1 MELPDHVRHHV
12 NVAVVAMILESRTG
26 HSNRS
31 SMYGSSVNKMWT
43 MSDKLHEIIFSCLV
57 SEESVLRFV
66 NWFFDGIRK
75 TFDDKTLFLNN
86 NVNNVNNGDGNVKNI
101 NNDGNNDNT
110 NKINNINNVIKF
122 PTTCFQCNNNYLMEN
137 WCYQCESFLFQS
149 NFHKWTSD
157 NKEIDSFIRETQLE
171 VPNYYK
177 FLRYF
182 GNYEE
187 EFQIIK
193 EINTTP
199 KNVLSES
206 KWISNNNNR
215 FNGTLKQWVYNTQLE
230 IILDYLKF
238 NNKELSEKLNN
249 DKLDGELWND
259 LLQDFIVRMKKI
271 YEMRKTLKLRFA
283 DHDDDTKLGND
294 GDDGGSGNV
303 YGNGQVQGIQ
313 IKRKETNRFFKKLFK
328 LPLKKKKKLINNQ
341 VRRDSSTI
349 AIKYITNVPKSTSPF
364 NDDAN
369 NDEDKNKL
377 VMLKQIL
384 NSENISKDFITQV
397 MERCWNANIN
407 NRSNIDELFEIA
419 SRLRDLPIP
428 KNSLPIEKSRT
439 NSVDVTNDAI
449 NKNQDNQLQQHQ
461 KKDTD
466 DDNGT
471 NIETIMFVYQVIYQW
486 DTYTDCVAVC
496 RVKDQESVQNECCR
510 QQHGR

>member
-57 SEESVLRFV
+57 SEESVL
-66 NWFFDGIRK
+66 
-75 TFDDKTLFLNN
+75 
-86 NVNNVNNGDGNVKNI
+86 
-101 NNDGNNDNT
+101 
-110 NKINNINNVIKF
+110 
-122 PTTCFQCNNNYLMEN
+122 
-137 WCYQCESFLFQS
+137 
-149 NFHKWTSD
+149 
-157 NKEIDSFIRETQLE
+157 RETQLE

-397 MERCWNANIN
+397 R
-407 NRSNIDELFEIA
+407 
-419 SRLRDLPIP
+419 
-428 KNSLPIEKSRT
+428 K
-439 NSVDVTNDAI
+439 
-449 NKNQDNQLQQHQ
+449 
-461 KKDTD
+461 
-466 DDNGT
+466 
-471 NIETIMFVYQVIYQW
+471 
-486 DTYTDCVAVC
+486 
-496 RVKDQESVQNECCR
+496 
-510 QQHGR
+510 

>member
-1 MELPDHVRHHV
+1 
-12 NVAVVAMILESRTG
+12 
-26 HSNRS
+26 
-31 SMYGSSVNKMWT
+31 MWT

-86 NVNNVNNGDGNVKNI
+86 NVNDVNNDDGNIKNI
-101 NNDGNNDNT
+101 NNDGNNDNI
-110 NKINNINNVIKF
+110 NKINKINNVIKF

-187 EFQIIK
+187 EFQNIK

-238 NNKELSEKLNN
+238 NNKGLSEKLNN
-249 DKLDGELWND
+249 DKLDDKLWND

-294 GDDGGSGNV
+294 GDGGDNV
-303 YGNGQVQGIQ
+303 NGNGQVQGIQ

-328 LPLKKKKKLINNQ
+328 LPLRKKKKLINNQ

-397 MERCWNANIN
+397 R
-407 NRSNIDELFEIA
+407 
-419 SRLRDLPIP
+419 
-428 KNSLPIEKSRT
+428 K
-439 NSVDVTNDAI
+439 
-449 NKNQDNQLQQHQ
+449 
-461 KKDTD
+461 
-466 DDNGT
+466 
-471 NIETIMFVYQVIYQW
+471 
-486 DTYTDCVAVC
+486 
-496 RVKDQESVQNECCR
+496 
-510 QQHGR
+510 

>member
-397 MERCWNANIN
+397 R
-407 NRSNIDELFEIA
+407 
-419 SRLRDLPIP
+419 
-428 KNSLPIEKSRT
+428 K
-439 NSVDVTNDAI
+439 
-449 NKNQDNQLQQHQ
+449 
-461 KKDTD
+461 
-466 DDNGT
+466 
-471 NIETIMFVYQVIYQW
+471 
-486 DTYTDCVAVC
+486 
-496 RVKDQESVQNECCR
+496 
-510 QQHGR
+510 